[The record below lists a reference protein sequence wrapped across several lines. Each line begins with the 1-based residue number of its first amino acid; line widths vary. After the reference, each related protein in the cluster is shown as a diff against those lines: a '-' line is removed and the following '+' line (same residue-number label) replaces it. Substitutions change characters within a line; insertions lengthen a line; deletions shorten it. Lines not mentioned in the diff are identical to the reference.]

1 MAKIVKKSPA
11 PLYLAAAVW
20 AAWAVLA
27 PLYAW
32 WHFALAA
39 AVSAVAWLG
48 GRKLFPDK
56 VLILPDPEPAPEPE
70 PEPEHAAPEDPLAVE
85 RARALAELRRL
96 DENIEDAK
104 LSAQIVHM
112 EEVTGKIFDIVAGQ
126 PAKLPQLRRF
136 LNYYLPTTLKLL
148 NAYDRMG
155 AAGVE
160 GANIDGTMGRI
171 DAMMDK
177 VVEAFDKQLDA
188 LFADEA
194 LDIST
199 DITVL
204 EQMLA
209 QEGLSMGQTS
219 SPYHTIF
226 PSIIMTFPPKVNV
239 LLTPGAGKGTMKL
252 TSFLEEMSMAKI
264 VKKSPA
270 PLYLAAAVWAAWAV
284 LAPLYAWWH
293 FALAA
298 AVSAVAWLGG
308 RKLFPDKVL
317 ILPDPEPA
325 PEPEPEPEH
334 AAPED
339 PLAVERAR
347 ALAELRRLD
356 ENIEDAKLSA
366 QIVHM
371 EEVTGKIFDIVAGQP
386 AKLPQ
391 LRRFLNYY
399 LPTTLK
405 LLNAYDRMGAAG
417 VEGANIDGTMGRI
430 DAMMDKVVEA
440 FDKQLDA
447 LFADEALDI
456 STDITVLEQMLAQ
469 EGLGGMQMGQS

>member
-39 AVSAVAWLG
+39 
-48 GRKLFPDK
+48 
-56 VLILPDPEPAPEPE
+56 
-70 PEPEHAAPEDPLAVE
+70 
-85 RARALAELRRL
+85 
-96 DENIEDAK
+96 
-104 LSAQIVHM
+104 
-112 EEVTGKIFDIVAGQ
+112 
-126 PAKLPQLRRF
+126 
-136 LNYYLPTTLKLL
+136 
-148 NAYDRMG
+148 
-155 AAGVE
+155 
-160 GANIDGTMGRI
+160 
-171 DAMMDK
+171 
-177 VVEAFDKQLDA
+177 
-188 LFADEA
+188 
-194 LDIST
+194 
-199 DITVL
+199 
-204 EQMLA
+204 
-209 QEGLSMGQTS
+209 
-219 SPYHTIF
+219 
-226 PSIIMTFPPKVNV
+226 
-239 LLTPGAGKGTMKL
+239 
-252 TSFLEEMSMAKI
+252 
-264 VKKSPA
+264 
-270 PLYLAAAVWAAWAV
+270 
-284 LAPLYAWWH
+284 
-293 FALAA
+293 
-298 AVSAVAWLGG
+298 
-308 RKLFPDKVL
+308 
-317 ILPDPEPA
+317 
-325 PEPEPEPEH
+325 
-334 AAPED
+334 
-339 PLAVERAR
+339 